1 MLKKNKALFFYSAFF
16 GAGKQPQNVSAA
28 VIFLSFVI
36 FICELNV
43 EISHVI
49 RSGVDIGERVIIS
62 LICNLQ
68 SHEQI
73 IRVW

>member
-1 MLKKNKALFFYSAFF
+1 MLKKKKALFFYSAFF

-49 RSGVDIGERVIIS
+49 RSGVDIGE
-62 LICNLQ
+62 
-68 SHEQI
+68 
-73 IRVW
+73 